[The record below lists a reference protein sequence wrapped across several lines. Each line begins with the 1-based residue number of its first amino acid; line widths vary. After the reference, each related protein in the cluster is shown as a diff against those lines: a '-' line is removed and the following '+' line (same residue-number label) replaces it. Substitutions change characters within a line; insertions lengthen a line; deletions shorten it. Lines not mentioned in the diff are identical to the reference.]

1 MNEKVGADHIKLWK
15 KKMMKKKKKK
25 KKRKAIQVIE
35 KIQANMKIGQDRQ
48 KGCANR
54 RQKELE
60 FTIGDWVFL
69 KVTPIIGILWLGK
82 NWKLWPRYIGPFKIG
97 K

>member
-1 MNEKVGADHIKLWK
+1 
-15 KKMMKKKKKK
+15 MMKKKKKK

-60 FTIGDWVFL
+60 FTIGD
-69 KVTPIIGILWLGK
+69 
-82 NWKLWPRYIGPFKIG
+82 
-97 K
+97 